1 VRLLLKGFSQGF
13 VRGYRG
19 RPLCDSLE
27 VSFVSAGVKLGVLL
41 TLDCS
46 VQPAGGL
53 LLTATFP
60 QSPESI
66 PKVALDRSNT
76 RSLLGYHQ
84 YTNTSSL

>member
-1 VRLLLKGFSQGF
+1 
-13 VRGYRG
+13 
-19 RPLCDSLE
+19 
-27 VSFVSAGVKLGVLL
+27 VSAGVKLGVLL

-53 LLTATFP
+53 LLTETFP

>member
-1 VRLLLKGFSQGF
+1 
-13 VRGYRG
+13 
-19 RPLCDSLE
+19 
-27 VSFVSAGVKLGVLL
+27 VSAGVKLGVLL

-53 LLTATFP
+53 LLTETFP

-76 RSLLGYHQ
+76 RSLLGYCRPKDR
-84 YTNTSSL
+84 SLSDTVTHRRYG